1 MKKVVDMTGK
11 RLAAILTQH
20 AIDKGDWPGIK
31 GLVFYGKRHT
41 DELHY
46 RLKHVGNY
54 KRCLKAILTE
64 LSEEHY
70 KAMGISFP
78 PPNYQCSKGHKAS

>member
-1 MKKVVDMTGK
+1 MKKKVDMTSK

-31 GLVFYGKRHT
+31 GLVFYGKRPA
-41 DELHY
+41 DELRY

-64 LSEEHY
+64 LSQEY
-70 KAMGISFP
+70 YNAMGIKFP
-78 PPNYQCSKGHKAS
+78 PPDWQPGCRKVS